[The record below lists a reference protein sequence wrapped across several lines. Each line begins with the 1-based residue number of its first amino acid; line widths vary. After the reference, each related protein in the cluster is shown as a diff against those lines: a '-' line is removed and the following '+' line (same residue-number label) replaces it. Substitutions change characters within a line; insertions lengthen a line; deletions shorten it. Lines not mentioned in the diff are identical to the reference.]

1 MSVINLKVLDRLIKD
16 GSGLPPIKLNEV
28 IDVSMREAA
37 TRYLD
42 ELDPSKKIITRL
54 YENPHKGKLFIASWG
69 AKRKSPVYVPH
80 GAASFAVIRDK
91 YNYDTYTTNSHQK
104 AIDYFCNHTQIEST
118 PIQFEEATSQ
128 LQIFYRFF
136 PAPRGWWVLTLELSD
151 HPDTLLACGPIKRLF
166 FDCVIA
172 TAGRFMA
179 MDPIELTLS
188 GDRRTLFSTV
198 RIYNAA
204 ALPGVLPLVWE
215 SATEPELTSILVDLL
230 PEVVPGLKFKV
241 VEVSELLP

>member
-1 MSVINLKVLDRLIKD
+1 MSVITLKVLDRLIKD

-42 ELDPSKKIITRL
+42 KLSPSKKIITRL
-54 YENPHKGKLFIASWG
+54 YENPHKGKLFIAYWG

-80 GAASFAVIRDK
+80 GAASFTVIRGK
-91 YNYDTYTTNSHQK
+91 HNCGVYTTNSHQK
-104 AIDYFCNHTQIEST
+104 AIDYFCYQSRIGST
-118 PIQFEEATSQ
+118 PIQFEEATGR
-128 LQIFYRFF
+128 LQIFYRFL
-136 PAPRGWWVLTLELSD
+136 PAPRGSWVLTLELSD
-151 HPDTLLACGPIKRLF
+151 DPDTLLACGPVKRLF
-166 FDCVIA
+166 FDCMIE
-172 TAGRFMA
+172 TAGRFTA
-179 MDPIELTLS
+179 IDPIKLTLS
-188 GDRRTLFSTV
+188 GDRRTLFSTI

-241 VEVSELLP
+241 VEVSELLS